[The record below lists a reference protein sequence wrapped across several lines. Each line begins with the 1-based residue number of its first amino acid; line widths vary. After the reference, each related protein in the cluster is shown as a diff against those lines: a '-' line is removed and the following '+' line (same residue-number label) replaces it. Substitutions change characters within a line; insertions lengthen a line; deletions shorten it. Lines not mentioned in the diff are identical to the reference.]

1 MHQIQNFC
9 FRITY
14 GRVVQ
19 QLLFSLTCWMCMRAL
34 DHKTDLNSII
44 VSLLHFII
52 CARCLYLYRLYL
64 NKETEKYIRFVKI
77 NLFCKKIY
85 QFCKQKT
92 LDLYCMTFKKILQSE
107 ITENTTSMH
116 ACICNYP
123 WVFCLFF
130 RFLHQFLTKEKERTF
145 LRNVQRWHLQ
155 YKQQMKRQ
163 SNSMS
168 KQFTKHNI

>member
-52 CARCLYLYRLYL
+52 CARFLYLYRLYL

-77 NLFCKKIY
+77 NLFCKKIH
-85 QFCKQKT
+85 QFCKKKP
-92 LDLYCMTFKKILQSE
+92 LDLHCMTFKKMLQSKN
-107 ITENTTSMH
+107 TENTTSMH
-116 ACICNYP
+116 AIIACICNYS

-130 RFLHQFLTKEKERTF
+130 RFLHRRKEKNFSKKCAEMAF
-145 LRNVQRWHLQ
+145 AVQTTNEKAL
-155 YKQQMKRQ
+155 
-163 SNSMS
+163 
-168 KQFTKHNI
+168 